1 MRVLSKLMQRRE
13 LFNFLNVEK
22 KESVV
27 IMAPYLGGD
36 LNNCLDCE
44 APCVNECEEKI
55 LEYNNAPLINFSLG
69 GCTYCEACFNAC
81 EKDVLNELDVQ
92 IKAMAN
98 LSTKSCIAWNS
109 VVCNSCA
116 DVCDVRAIKFFGMF
130 KPTVNF
136 ESCTGCGMCLHV
148 CPSNAIQMRVS

>member
-36 LNNCLDCE
+36 LNNCLDCD

-81 EKDVLNELDVQ
+81 EKDVLNNLDVQ
-92 IKAMAN
+92 IKAVAN

-109 VVCNSCA
+109 VVCYSCA

-130 KPTVNF
+130 KPTVNI

-148 CPSNAIQMRVS
+148 CPSNAIHMRVS